1 MVLLGAVAVVLID
14 LSERRQQERSRA
26 LEYVSGF
33 LGGESGTALLAH
45 PLSVTAW
52 RLHAVGGRV
61 IVPEVQAL
69 RALVGVLEEPATY
82 ARDVPL
88 SERAYDLSL
97 RFEDEHGSMN
107 LLFTDDGA
115 ACQVLRDGSRI
126 SQASTAPASG
136 RVRQL
141 LAQLGPGLAPPGAR

>member
-1 MVLLGAVAVVLID
+1 
-14 LSERRQQERSRA
+14 
-26 LEYVSGF
+26 
-33 LGGESGTALLAH
+33 
-45 PLSVTAW
+45 
-52 RLHAVGGRV
+52 
-61 IVPEVQAL
+61 
-69 RALVGVLEEPATY
+69 
-82 ARDVPL
+82 
-88 SERAYDLSL
+88 
-97 RFEDEHGSMN
+97 MN